1 MVFFDDLL
9 IPAGEAEEEEEGGWD
24 KTERGLGPIYCTCSS
39 LDFSTELVGQ
49 LYDIHVD
56 LEM

>member
-1 MVFFDDLL
+1 L
-9 IPAGEAEEEEEGGWD
+9 ILAGEAEEEEEEEEEGGWD
-24 KTERGLGPIYCTCSS
+24 KTERGLGPIYCS